1 MMIFLLVIFF
11 LSIIGTFVLI
21 AVDEA
26 ELTFFTII
34 VALISLLIF
43 LEMIIQAKFPLRAR
57 AKLGVDKLVFFLY
70 NISVS

>member
-57 AKLGVDKLVFFLY
+57 AQIKC
-70 NISVS
+70 

>member
-43 LEMIIQAKFPLRAR
+43 LEMII
-57 AKLGVDKLVFFLY
+57 
-70 NISVS
+70 

>member
-57 AKLGVDKLVFFLY
+57 APADCTKEPGF
-70 NISVS
+70 